1 MRTNHGKD
9 LKCLILC
16 AGLGTRLKPLTLT
29 LPKPMATVFNISLFD
44 IALRACASTGSVQM
58 AINTHHLPD
67 LMTRHAQGVAAN
79 LRLNKLHISHEH
91 PAILGTGGAL
101 CQLSG
106 WWGESDLL
114 VYNGDVLSDIPLSE
128 LSKRHQASAN
138 LVTLVVRKEPPRDG
152 GRSIWLDEN
161 GLVRQ
166 IARRA
171 DLPPQADSLELRE
184 AGFACAY
191 IVSSDFRQYLP
202 GDPKFFDVVDGFN
215 RAIADGR
222 PIGTINFSGLWAD
235 VGTPK
240 SLWETNLNMARM
252 AESERLQL
260 LGASSRVRSRV
271 PSTCKVDT
279 ISVIADDVTI
289 GPNATISKSVLLPG
303 AVVQAGETLS
313 GCLRGCG
320 FNESFEG

>member
-1 MRTNHGKD
+1 VRINHGKD

-16 AGLGTRLKPLTLT
+16 AGLGTRLKPLTLI
-29 LPKPMATVFNISLFD
+29 LPKPMATVFNVPLFD
-44 IALRACASTGSVQM
+44 IALRACASTESVKM

-67 LMTRHAQGVAAN
+67 LMTQHAQTVAEN
-79 LRLNKLHISHEH
+79 LSLNKLHISHES

-114 VYNGDVLSDIPLSE
+114 IYNGDVLSDIPLSE
-128 LSKRHQASAN
+128 LSKQHQASAN
-138 LVTLVVRKEPPRDG
+138 LVTLAVRKEPPRDG

-161 GLVRQ
+161 GLVRH
-166 IARRA
+166 IAKRS
-171 DLPPQADSLELRE
+171 DLPPQANKLQLRE
-184 AGFACAY
+184 VGFACAY
-191 IVSSDFRQYLP
+191 VVSSDFRQYLP
-202 GDPKFFDVVDGFN
+202 RDPQFFDVVDGFN

-222 PIGTINFSGLWAD
+222 QIGAIYFSGLWAD

-240 SLWETNLNMARM
+240 SLWETNLNLARLGE
-252 AESERLQL
+252 AERHQL
-260 LGASSRVRSRV
+260 LGASSRVRSPV

-279 ISVIADDVTI
+279 ISVIADDVTF
-289 GPNATISKSVLLPG
+289 GPNATITKSVLLPG
-303 AVVQAGETLS
+303 AVVQAGENLS
-313 GCLRGCG
+313 GCLRGLG